1 MFSTSNFIMAEALV
15 GEERDGDGVLV
26 GEGRDGAIS
35 ISSVLWDRDS
45 CI

>member
-1 MFSTSNFIMAEALV
+1 MET
-15 GEERDGDGVLV
+15 GVLV

-35 ISSVLWDRDS
+35 ISISSVLWDRDS